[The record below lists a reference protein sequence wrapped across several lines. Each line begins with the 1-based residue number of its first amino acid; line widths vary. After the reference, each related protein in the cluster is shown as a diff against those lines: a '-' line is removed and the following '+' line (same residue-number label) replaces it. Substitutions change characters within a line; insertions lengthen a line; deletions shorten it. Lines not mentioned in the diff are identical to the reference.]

1 MPFAFGEGLS
11 AGNNV
16 MLGQQQAKNDALKA
30 ELDGKKLQLESAK
43 LAQSEFQNRQ
53 KMAQDLF
60 TQSVQTMQGIAEAVK
75 NMPQIIPGSALD
87 QALEQ
92 QKVIVAKSAGMIG
105 QDPTMAQVM
114 ADTIRASA
122 GQGIK
127 RPEAKVVGNQL
138 VQPNQEGTGS
148 TVLHTT
154 PESPQRPTDLMQE
167 AAFAFPG
174 DRNKQRELVAGAR
187 TKAGSEN
194 TPLMKEA
201 ESMFP
206 GDKQAQQDFITK
218 ARNRP
223 DSTVNIDQRQELEA
237 EKTEGRALGDA
248 GAEIIKERERSSAS
262 IEKMGLVK
270 QLAEQW
276 KAQGGQ
282 LGSVAGTKIEVSKFL
297 QGVGMKPEALGLPAN
312 TDMGEALIAMSNEMA
327 MGRIGGQGGMP
338 ANNFSEADR
347 KFLVETVPNIENTE
361 RGFQTKLAI
370 GARVAQRKIEAA
382 DIYEEARANK
392 KSVSE
397 SLGEVRKQLRDKPLF
412 NEEEKTALLGI
423 AKKQEK
429 QVDFSKMD
437 RRELLNMD
445 ASKLDPEQRRAL
457 KEALGRK

>member
-16 MLGQQQAKNDALKA
+16 LGQQQQQKNDALKA

-60 TQSVQTMQGIAEAVK
+60 TQSVDTMKGIAETVK
-75 NMPQIIPGSALD
+75 NMPQVIPGSAVD

-92 QKVIVAKSAGMIG
+92 QKVIVAKLAGMIG

-114 ADTIRASA
+114 ADTIRASV
-122 GQGIK
+122 GSGIK
-127 RPEAKVVGNQL
+127 PMEPKVVGNQL
-138 VQPNQEGTGS
+138 VQPNREGGPA
-148 TVLHTT
+148 TVVHTA
-154 PESPQRPTDLMQE
+154 PEAPQRPTDLMQE
-167 AAFAFPG
+167 AEFAFPG

-201 ESMFP
+201 EAMFP

-248 GAEIIKERERSSAS
+248 GAEVIKERERSSAS
-262 IEKMGLVK
+262 IEKMGVVK
-270 QLAEQW
+270 QLADQW

-282 LGSVAGTKIEVSKFL
+282 LGALAGQKISVGKMAQAI
-297 QGVGMKPEALGLPAN
+297 GVNPASLGLPES

-361 RGFQTKLAI
+361 RGFNTKLAI

-397 SLGEVRKQLRDKPLF
+397 ALAEVRKQLRDKPLF
-412 NEEEKTALLGI
+412 NDEEQRAMLGI
-423 AKKQEK
+423 AKPQEK
-429 QVDFSKMD
+429 QIDFSKMD